1 MYSDYLRHF
10 GVEDEIVACLPAPPG
25 RSLRL
30 LLRRDSGGF
39 SERDKL
45 LIELLRPHLHAIYQ
59 DSQRRRA
66 GSARLTA
73 RQWELLRLVAAG
85 RSNADIAQQLFLSEN
100 TVRKHLENIY
110 QRLSVSSRTAAVARA
125 FQGGYLT

>member
-1 MYSDYLRHF
+1 MWKTRSS
-10 GVEDEIVACLPAPPG
+10 ACLPAPPG

-30 LLRRDSGGF
+30 LLRRASGGF

-45 LIELLRPHLHAIYQ
+45 LIELLRPHLHAVYQ

-66 GSARLTA
+66 SAPRLTP
-73 RQWELLRLVAAG
+73 RQWELLRLVASG
-85 RSNADIAQQLFLSEN
+85 HSNADIAQQLFLSEN

-110 QRLSVSSRTAAVARA
+110 ERLSVSSRTAAVARV